1 MDPKL
6 SPKAH
11 LALLVDGYQATQ
23 LLFVAVELGLEEKL
37 ADGPRT
43 AAELAA
49 ETGVDPAILYRVL
62 RGLASFGVL
71 DEPGEGRFG
80 LSAAG
85 QYLQSFRGLL
95 MARGELY
102 YGAFGKLRDAIR
114 DGTTNAFELAYDGK
128 RFFEYLNEHP
138 ETTAAFQQSMTDRS
152 RQEAAEVVAA
162 YDFGRFR
169 RLIDIAGGR
178 GVLIGAIAEAYPSLS
193 TALFDQPSVAGE
205 TIELPANCETIAGDF
220 FAEVPAGADGYVIS
234 RVIHDWG
241 DEEAARILSNTRK
254 AMSIDGT
261 LLLVEALMPERAA
274 EAPAAVRMDVNML
287 AMFNGGKERTRAE
300 FADLLAVAG
309 FRLTRVIPVDES
321 VGLNLLE
328 AHPG

>member
-23 LLFVAVELGLEEKL
+23 LLVVAVDLGLAEKL

-43 AAELAA
+43 AADLAA
-49 ETGVDPAILYRVL
+49 ETGVDPTILYRVL

-85 QYLQSFRGLL
+85 EYLQSFRGLL
-95 MARGELY
+95 LARGDLY
-102 YGAFGKLRDAIR
+102 YGAFGKLREAVR
-114 DGTTNAFELAYDGK
+114 DGTNAFELAYDGK
-128 RFFEYLNEHP
+128 RFFEHLNEHP

-152 RQEAAEVVAA
+152 RLEAAEVVAA

-169 RLIDIAGGR
+169 KLIDIAGGR

-193 TALFDQPSVAGE
+193 TALFDQPSVAGN

-254 AMSIDGT
+254 AMSVDGT

-287 AMFNGGKERTRAE
+287 AMFSGKERTRAE